1 MIDRPVDP
9 RIGLACSLTH
19 LLACTP
25 EGIGR
30 FWRAVSAFR
39 EDGILPDHAD
49 QIIKQFVFHMEY
61 IFNVVDSSPYPRGK
75 FLRIYDMTGVK
86 LKDIADKE
94 AVDLGYEM
102 MQVLEA
108 HYCERMA
115 RAIVIAPPIFSTIWA
130 MVRGLV
136 DPATAEKIKIVAPR
150 NLKAALLEEMD
161 MEVIPKCWGGHGVS
175 DWYESEM
182 EQALWEWVRTRTQ

>member
-1 MIDRPVDP
+1 
-9 RIGLACSLTH
+9 
-19 LLACTP
+19 
-25 EGIGR
+25 
-30 FWRAVSAFR
+30 
-39 EDGILPDHAD
+39 
-49 QIIKQFVFHMEY
+49 
-61 IFNVVDSSPYPRGK
+61 
-75 FLRIYDMTGVK
+75 MTGVK

-94 AVDLGYEM
+94 AVDLGYEI

-108 HYCERMA
+108 HYWERMA